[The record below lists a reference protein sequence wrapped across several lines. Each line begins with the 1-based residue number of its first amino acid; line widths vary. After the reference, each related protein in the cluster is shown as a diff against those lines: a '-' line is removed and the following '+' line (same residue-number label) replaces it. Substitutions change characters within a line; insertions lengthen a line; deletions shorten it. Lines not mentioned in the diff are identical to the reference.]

1 MTWGRFTFILSAFF
15 LVSVPAFA
23 ADRVALVIGN
33 GAYQKVPA
41 LPNPPRD
48 AADIAHALERLDFK
62 VTQLNNATAADMRK
76 ALVEFGHA
84 AEGSMMAVVFYAGH
98 GMEAGGENW
107 LVPTDAELRSDTDVE
122 SEAVSLRSVNL
133 QVSKARQLGLIIL
146 DACRNN
152 PFAAKMKRSL
162 STRAVARGLA
172 PTEPT
177 DNVLVAYAARD
188 GTTASDGDGRNS
200 PFTTALL
207 RNIETPGL
215 EISFLFRRVRD
226 DVMSAT
232 RREQQPFVYGSLSK
246 EEIYLK
252 APAASASPIANV
264 STPPALNQTTA
275 APAEDEQFW
284 QAIKTSTVSGLYEEF
299 LSRYPKSNRVAE
311 ARDRIKDLRSKQIA
325 AVSPTSVSPPDND
338 TNMAREG
345 TNPGPKSPDRS
356 LFTSEDSRRVEA
368 VGARLQFR
376 MPPFTI
382 GATWDSPSPYAGF
395 IGVWSSKRGWGNG
408 KGRHAMLI
416 ITRVSTDGLARGY
429 YLWGPPTKASWDQS
443 PAGYTQFFA
452 EQIVKDAFSIKSGHQ
467 TVNAK
472 LEKNNTMTLSTFKP
486 EKPSEKA
493 SVELYATWQLAALGH
508 DATEPSVDR
517 GQTSRKSKK
526 TSITNPSPTEA
537 QPNVPLSRART
548 EPAVNPK
555 ATGSKNAPEEDS
567 RCNKLRDRLGCL
579 CAVRNGGGIS
589 PDGKSWYSK
598 RYGSDLTNEA
608 FVQCQIRA
616 GRR

>member
-1 MTWGRFTFILSAFF
+1 MRWGQFTFIFSAFVLF
-15 LVSVPAFA
+15 SVPALA

-33 GAYQKVPA
+33 GAYQRVPA

-62 VTQLNNATAADMRK
+62 VTQLNNATAAEMRK

-107 LVPTDAELRSDTDVE
+107 LVPTDAELRSDTDIE

-207 RNIETPGL
+207 RYIEAPGL

-232 RREQQPFVYGSLSK
+232 KREQQPFVYGSLSK

-252 APAASASPIANV
+252 AATASAP
-264 STPPALNQTTA
+264 TPPTPKQAAA

-284 QAIKTSTVSGLYEEF
+284 QAIRTSTVAGLYEEF
-299 LSRYPKSNRVAE
+299 LSRYPRSTHVPEVRE
-311 ARDRIKDLRSKQIA
+311 RIKDLRSKQAAAASSTTIA
-325 AVSPTSVSPPDND
+325 SRSDND
-338 TNMAREG
+338 TTITKDG
-345 TNPGPKSPDRS
+345 VSSPPKSPDRS
-356 LFTSEDSRRVEA
+356 LFTSEDSQRVA
-368 VGARLQFR
+368 TVGAKQQLK

-382 GATWDSPSPYAGF
+382 AATQGDSLGSYSRF
-395 IGVWSSKRGWGNG
+395 VGVWSSKRGWGDG
-408 KGRHAMLI
+408 KGRYGMLI
-416 ITRVSTDGLARGY
+416 ITEVSATGLARGY
-429 YLWGPPTKASWDQS
+429 YLWGPPTKLSWNQG
-443 PAGYTQFFA
+443 PAGYVQFA
-452 EQIVKDAFSIKSGHQ
+452 EYIANDTFSFKSGQ
-467 TVNAK
+467 PFNAK
-472 LEKNNTMTLSTFKP
+472 LNKNNIMALSSFRP
-486 EKPSEKA
+486 EKPSEK
-493 SVELYATWQLAALGH
+493 SGVEFHPIWQLAALGH
-508 DATEPSVDR
+508 DATEPSVGR
-517 GQTSRKSKK
+517 GQASRKSKE
-526 TSITNPSPTEA
+526 TSITNPSPTQTREP
-537 QPNVPLSRART
+537 QPRADQ
-548 EPAVNPK
+548 EPRQ
-555 ATGSKNAPEEDS
+555 ATKDS
-567 RCNKLRDRLGCL
+567 RCNRMHDQLGCL
-579 CAVRNGGGIS
+579 CAVQNGGGIS
-589 PDGKSWYSK
+589 MDGRSWYSK
-598 RYGSDLTNEA
+598 RGGESALTNEA